1 MEKRLETFGA
11 FLKAK
16 RVELGLTLRKFCLM
30 HELDPGNI
38 SKMERGKL
46 PPPQN
51 EQKLKEY
58 AKMLKIK
65 KGSDDWQTF
74 FDLAAAEAGRVPA
87 DLLSDKE
94 VLAKLPALF
103 RTMRG
108 QQVTDKELEE
118 LIRMIK
124 GA

>member
-1 MEKRLETFGA
+1 MVKGFGDY
-11 FLKAK
+11 FKAK
-16 RVELGLTLRKFCLM
+16 RIELGLTLRKFCM
-30 HELDPGNI
+30 MYELDPGNI

-46 PPPQN
+46 PPPQS
-51 EQKLKEY
+51 EEKLKEY
-58 AKMLKIK
+58 ARMLKIK

-108 QQVTDKELEE
+108 QQVTDEELEE
-118 LIRMIK
+118 LIKMIK

>member
-1 MEKRLETFGA
+1 MSKVFGL
-11 FLKAK
+11 FFKAK
-16 RVELGLTLRKFCLM
+16 RIELALTLRKFCLM
-30 HELDPGNI
+30 YELDPGNI

-46 PPPQN
+46 PPPLS
-51 EQKLKEY
+51 EEKLKEY

-94 VLAKLPALF
+94 VVKRLPILF
-103 RTMRG
+103 RTLRG
-108 QQVTDKELEE
+108 QQVTDEE
-118 LIRMIK
+118 LDELIKLIK

>member
-1 MEKRLETFGA
+1 MTRRTFGT
-11 FLKAK
+11 FFKAK
-16 RVELGLTLRKFCLM
+16 RIELALTLRKFCLM

-46 PPPQN
+46 PPPQS
-51 EQKLKEY
+51 ERKLKEY

-74 FDLAAAEAGRVPA
+74 SDLAAAEGGRVPA
-87 DLLSDKE
+87 DLLSNKE

-108 QQVTDKELEE
+108 QQVTDEELEE
-118 LIRMIK
+118 LIKMIK

>member
-1 MEKRLETFGA
+1 MLSFAA
-11 FLKAK
+11 FFKAK
-16 RVELGLTLRKFCLM
+16 RIGLRLTLRKFCLM
-30 HELDPGNI
+30 HDLDPGNI

-51 EQKLKEY
+51 EKKLKAY

-74 FDLAAAEAGRVPA
+74 FDLAAAEVGRVPS
-87 DLLSDKE
+87 DLLSDKK

-108 QQVTDKELEE
+108 QQVTDEELEE
-118 LIRMIK
+118 LIKMIK